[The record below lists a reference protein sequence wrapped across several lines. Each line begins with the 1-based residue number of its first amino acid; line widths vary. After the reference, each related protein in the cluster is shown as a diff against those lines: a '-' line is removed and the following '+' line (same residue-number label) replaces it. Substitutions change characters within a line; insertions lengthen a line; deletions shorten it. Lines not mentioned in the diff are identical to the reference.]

1 MINYSPRLNAELRDC
16 IDDEFPE
23 NEFSDGFRKRVR
35 HLLASAA
42 EERAQQLL
50 VERTQK
56 KLDRANTKRVST
68 NDLMR
73 ERAGKLGRLLA

>member
-1 MINYSPRLNAELRDC
+1 VFNYSPRFNAKLRDC
-16 IDDEFPE
+16 IDDEFPQD
-23 NEFSDGFRKRVR
+23 EFSDGFRQRIR
-35 HLLASAA
+35 HLFASAA

-56 KLDRANTKRVST
+56 KLDRANAKWVST

-73 ERAGKLGRLLA
+73 QRAVKLGRLLA

>member
-1 MINYSPRLNAELRDC
+1 MINYSARLNAELRDC

-35 HLLASAA
+35 HLFASAA

-50 VERTQK
+50 VERIQK
-56 KLDRANTKRVST
+56 KLGRANTKRVYAD
-68 NDLMR
+68 NLMR
-73 ERAGKLGRLLA
+73 ERAVKIGRLLA

>member
-35 HLLASAA
+35 HLFASAA
-42 EERAQQLL
+42 EERAKQLL

-73 ERAGKLGRLLA
+73 ERAVKIGRLLA

>member
-1 MINYSPRLNAELRDC
+1 MINYSARLNAELRDC

-35 HLLASAA
+35 HLFASAA

-56 KLDRANTKRVST
+56 KLDRANSKRVST

-73 ERAGKLGRLLA
+73 QRAVKIGRLLA

>member
-1 MINYSPRLNAELRDC
+1 MINYSARLNAELRDC

-35 HLLASAA
+35 HLFASAA

-56 KLDRANTKRVST
+56 TLNRVVTKRVST

-73 ERAGKLGRLLA
+73 QRAVKIGRLLA